1 MKPTKYKHQIKYKH
15 PLRAMMVAVLSALLL
30 STAHAVPNKD
40 DRTLVFQNGL
50 DGYAGALEVGID
62 QNKPGKLSAKPVNLW
77 IERGVK
83 DGRQTSAKQALVRFD
98 GIFGRGASQI
108 PPGANISRATLRLC
122 TGSLKD
128 APTYHRI
135 FLNRILVPWDK
146 NAAWK
151 YKAWGNDG
159 IQADGR
165 EAAADSDAHFVPNL
179 NNTAY
184 EIDVTESLRAW
195 ARGEPN
201 HGWVLHNIRVHLE
214 AAAFISS
221 RVQKQD
227 QRPLLRVTFDAN
239 PANIAPQADK
249 LTASPAGDAAATLS
263 LHATD
268 ANKDTLDVTFHGRKQ
283 ARSGPDFQVVLLP
296 DTQYY
301 TMKKHGGTPEMFN
314 AQTEWIARNAKARNI
329 AFVLHLGDITDTGDV
344 YEEEWQI
351 ASKALYRLED
361 PALSGLPEGVP
372 YAVAVGNH
380 DQRKKGTDGKLFERG
395 GGALLYNKYFG
406 VNHFSGKSYYGGHY
420 GDDNNNYYALFDAGA
435 EKFIVLSLE
444 YGRPARDSALLEWAA
459 GLLKKHADRHAIV
472 ITHATVFPG
481 VPGAFQADGGA
492 VHEALK
498 ACKNLMLIV
507 GGHTT
512 GEGHRTD
519 TRDGA
524 TVHSIVQDFQ
534 FDRQGGNGFLGI
546 LTFSPRENHIRVAT
560 YSPFADRWRTD
571 PAAQY
576 TLEYNFGTHIEP
588 FAKIGTA
595 KVRSGDTP
603 ACRWEGLE
611 PHSDYEWFAEIS
623 DGGKTTRTETQLY
636 KPAAQK

>member
-1 MKPTKYKHQIKYKH
+1 MKPTKYKQH
-15 PLRAMMVAVLSALLL
+15 LRAMMVAVLSAWLLA
-30 STAHAVPNKD
+30 TAHAVSNKD
-40 DRTLVFQNGL
+40 DKTVVFQNGL

-62 QNKPGKLSAKPVNLW
+62 QNKPGKLSTKPANLW

-83 DGRQTSAKQALVRFD
+83 DGKQTSAKQALVRFD
-98 GIFGRGASQI
+98 GIFGRGSSQI
-108 PPGANISRATLRLC
+108 PPGANISQATLRLC
-122 TGSLKD
+122 IGSLKD

-135 FLNRILVPWDK
+135 FLNRVLVPWDK

-151 YKAWGNDG
+151 YKAWGDDG
-159 IQADGR
+159 VQADGR
-165 EAAADSDAHFVPNL
+165 EAVAASDAHFVPNL

-195 ARGEPN
+195 ACGEPN

-214 AAAFISS
+214 AAVFISS
-221 RVQKQD
+221 RVKQQN

-239 PANIAPQADK
+239 PANLAPQADK
-249 LTASPAGDAAATLS
+249 LSASPAGSAAATLS
-263 LHATD
+263 LQATD
-268 ANKDTLDVTFHGRKQ
+268 ANKDPLSVTFYGRKQ
-283 ARSGPDFQVVLLP
+283 AKAGPDFQVVLLP

-301 TMKKHGGTPEMFN
+301 TMKKYGGTPEMFN
-314 AQTEWIARNAKARNI
+314 AQVEWIARNAKARNI
-329 AFVLHLGDITDTGDV
+329 AFVLHLGDNTDTGDV

-372 YAVAVGNH
+372 YTVAVGNH
-380 DQRKKGTDGKLFERG
+380 DQRKKGKDGKLFERG

-406 VNHFSGKSYYGGHY
+406 INHFSGKSYYGGHY
-420 GDDNNNYYALFDAGA
+420 GNDNNNYYALFDAGA

-444 YGRPARDSALLEWAA
+444 YGRPAKDAALLGWAA
-459 GLLKKHADRHAIV
+459 GLLKKHADRRAIV
-472 ITHATVFPG
+472 VTHATIFPG
-481 VPGAFQADGGA
+481 VPGAFQTDGGA
-492 VHEALK
+492 VYEALK
-498 ACKNLMLIV
+498 ACKNLMLII

-519 TRDGA
+519 AYDGA

-534 FDRQGGNGFLGI
+534 LDQQGGNGFLGI
-546 LTFSPRENHIRVAT
+546 LTFSPRDNQIRVAT
-560 YSPFADRWRTD
+560 YSPFAGRWRTD
-571 PAAQY
+571 FAAQY
-576 TLEYNFGTHIEP
+576 TLDYNFGTTIEP
-588 FAKIGTA
+588 FAKIGTVKA
-595 KVRSGDTP
+595 RSGDTP

-611 PHSDYEWFAEIS
+611 PHSDYEWFAEVS
-623 DGGKTTRTETQLY
+623 DGGKTIRTGTQLF